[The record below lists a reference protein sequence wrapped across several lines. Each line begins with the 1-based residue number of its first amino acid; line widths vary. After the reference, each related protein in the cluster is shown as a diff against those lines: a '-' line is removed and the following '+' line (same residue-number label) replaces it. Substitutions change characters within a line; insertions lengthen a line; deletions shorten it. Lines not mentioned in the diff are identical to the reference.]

1 MYLCNSEAWQ
11 QCYGREQQLPGI
23 NLTPEQMFWVSAG
36 IMQCGKYKDKALAQ
50 FLRVD
55 THTPNDFRLKVS
67 KYCKY
72 LKAFK
77 HRDQDLKVIFLQG
90 LVSNQEDFVKDFGCE
105 EGSPM
110 NRKNKCKIW

>member
-1 MYLCNSEAWQ
+1 MYLCDLEAWQ
-11 QCYGREQQLPGI
+11 QCYGREQQLPGV

-50 FLRVD
+50 FVRVD

-72 LKAFK
+72 NSFYTQRPRLESYILAGISFK
-77 HRDQDLKVIFLQG
+77 PRGF
-90 LVSNQEDFVKDFGCE
+90 
-105 EGSPM
+105 
-110 NRKNKCKIW
+110 CKRLWMQTREPNESKKQV

>member
-36 IMQCGKYKDKALAQ
+36 IMQCGKYKEKALAQ

-67 KYCKY
+67 NYCKY
-72 LKAFK
+72 KSFHTKRIRLQSYILSGVSFK
-77 HRDQDLKVIFLQG
+77 PRGF
-90 LVSNQEDFVKDFGCE
+90 
-105 EGSPM
+105 
-110 NRKNKCKIW
+110 CKRFWL